1 MISKVTK
8 ARIFLVVIII
18 LFTAPFLS
26 SWYLVFF
33 TDFKKN
39 DLGLQNGE
47 LIIPVIEVGPI
58 KVVSIGETNQ
68 EILIGKWTISG
79 FAEGECDKKCQELLY
94 KIRQLRLA
102 LGKNLDKVGRLIF
115 SNHESILNFDAE
127 FKGQKVVIDSSEI
140 ERVNLLFS
148 GIPDFDQNDIFLID
162 PYGFVMMRYKRD
174 TEPRKIIKD
183 IERLIKHSS

>member
-8 ARIFLVVIII
+8 ARIFLVAIII

-39 DLGLQNGE
+39 DLGVQNGE
-47 LIIPVIEVGPI
+47 LIIPVVEIGPI
-58 KVVSIGETNQ
+58 ETISIGGTEKQ
-68 EILIGKWTISG
+68 ALIGKWTISG
-79 FAEGECDKKCQELLY
+79 FVDGECENQCQEFLY
-94 KIRQLRLA
+94 KIRQIRLA

-115 SNHESILNFDAE
+115 SNHESILNFDTE
-127 FKGQKVVIDSSEI
+127 FRGQHVVIDSSEL
-140 ERVNLLFS
+140 ERINQLFS
-148 GIPDFDQNDIFLID
+148 GISDFDQNDIFLID

-174 TEPRKIIKD
+174 AEPKGIIKD

>member
-127 FKGQKVVIDSSEI
+127 FKGQKVVIDSSEL